1 MRGLISAISFMTI
14 LPIAPRYAVPGLA
27 SARAWFPVVGLM
39 LGGILAATDL
49 LLNMGYDFIAQD
61 TSPIPPVLPAVI
73 LTVGIIA
80 LTRALHLDGLMDCC
94 DALFG
99 GFSRERRLEILRDPR
114 VGAFAVAG
122 AVSLLFLKVAAIMS
136 LPQGDRIWILI
147 LFPCLSRWAATLAM
161 EVFPYARDS
170 GIGTPFFGSGRRWHI
185 AMALII
191 SSLAAFFL
199 AGPIGL
205 GLLAVASATAWS
217 LGKWSSKQLGGLT
230 GDVYGAIIEVTEVAV
245 LLVSV
250 FLVGST
256 LLPVMSPFT
265 WLAN

>member
-1 MRGLISAISFMTI
+1 MRGLLSAISFMTI
-14 LPIAPRYAVPGLA
+14 LPVAPRHASPGLV
-27 SARAWFPVVGLM
+27 SARAWFPVVGLI

-49 LLNMGYDFIAQD
+49 LLKTGYDFIAQD
-61 TSPIPPVLPAVI
+61 TGPIPPVLSAVI
-73 LTVGIIA
+73 LTVGIVA
-80 LTRALHLDGLMDCC
+80 FTRALHLDGLMDCC

-99 GFSRERRLEILRDPR
+99 GFSRERRLEILRDHH

-161 EVFPYARDS
+161 EMFPYARDR
-170 GIGTPFFGSGRRWHI
+170 GIGSPFFRSGQRWHI
-185 AMALII
+185 ALALTITF
-191 SSLAAFFL
+191 LAAFVL
-199 AGPIGL
+199 AGPVGL
-205 GLLAVASATAWS
+205 GLLAVACVAAWS
-217 LGKWSSKQLGGLT
+217 LGKWSLKQLGGLT
-230 GDVYGAIIEVTEVAV
+230 GDVYGAIIEVTEVSV
-245 LLVSV
+245 LLASV

-256 LLPVMSPFT
+256 LLPVMSPLI